1 MLRRG
6 GGGGVRGVLRP
17 AAESR
22 RKTGIQNHAHTRD
35 LARLHIDTRIAV
47 RPVGVVG
54 ALHTRRCASPSLY
67 FLLYPQAIATVLLGS
82 TLGAL
87 CAVAALMLVDRF
99 LQQTHGLDTA

>member
-17 AAESR
+17 QLSQDE
-22 RKTGIQNHAHTRD
+22 TQNHAHTRPGPPSYRHQD
-35 LARLHIDTRIAV
+35 RCETWARCGGVPAAAAPHL
-47 RPVGVVG
+47 RP
-54 ALHTRRCASPSLY
+54 A
-67 FLLYPQAIATVLLGS
+67 FLLHPQAIATVLLGS

>member
-1 MLRRG
+1 M
-6 GGGGVRGVLRP
+6 
-17 AAESR
+17 
-22 RKTGIQNHAHTRD
+22 HTRA

-47 RPVGVVG
+47 RPVGGVG
-54 ALHTRRCASPSLY
+54 ALHTRRCASPSLVS